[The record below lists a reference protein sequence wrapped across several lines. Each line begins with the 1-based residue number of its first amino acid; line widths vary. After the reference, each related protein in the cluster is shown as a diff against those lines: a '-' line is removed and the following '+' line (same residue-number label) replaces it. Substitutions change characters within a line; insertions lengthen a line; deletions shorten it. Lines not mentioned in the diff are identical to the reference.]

1 MSLPSHSG
9 NYDVNWHSID
19 VCGLSNEGYQ
29 GQQNGSHSSSN
40 ALGSY
45 LLMNTPKVDS

>member
-9 NYDVNWHSID
+9 NFDINYYGMD

-29 GQQNGSHSSSN
+29 GQPNGSHSSSN
-40 ALGSY
+40 PPGGY
-45 LLMNTPKVDS
+45 LLMNTTKG